1 MILQTP
7 KFKKGDTVVILA
19 GKNKGRQG
27 QILRMLPV
35 KNRLVVERVNM
46 IKRHQKPTQVGQGGI
61 IEKEAS
67 IHISNVAIVC
77 PKCSTGVKIGY
88 KFHDDG
94 KKVRVCKSCGEE
106 LDT

>member
-1 MILQTP
+1 MILQAP

-94 KKVRVCKSCGEE
+94 KKVRVCKRCGEE